1 MDLLIGITDAVFLGR
16 LVEGLMSL
24 PFEVIGTK
32 TVGSYDIC
40 PVVMS

>member
-1 MDLLIGITDAVFLGR
+1 MDLLIGITDVVFLGR

-32 TVGSYDIC
+32 TVDTYDMC

>member
-32 TVGSYDIC
+32 TFGSYDIC
-40 PVVMS
+40 HVVMS